1 MPPLDA
7 ADASE
12 SAIESGVMVDLMN
25 YHGPTKQN
33 KSWVQDCTRGAM
45 DLMYYHG
52 PTQKNKTW
60 VQDCTQGVTV
70 DLMYYHGPT

>member
-1 MPPLDA
+1 
-7 ADASE
+7 
-12 SAIESGVMVDLMN
+12 MVDLM
-25 YHGPTKQN
+25 YYCGPTKKN

-60 VQDCTQGVTV
+60 VQDCTQGVMV
-70 DLMYYHGPT
+70 LNGFKHGKLLLFFNFIDIPSKT